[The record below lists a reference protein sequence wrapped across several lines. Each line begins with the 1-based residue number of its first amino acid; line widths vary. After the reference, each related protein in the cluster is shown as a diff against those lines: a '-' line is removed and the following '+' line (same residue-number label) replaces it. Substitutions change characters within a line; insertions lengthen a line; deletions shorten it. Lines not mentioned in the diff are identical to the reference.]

1 MSGSLSEI
9 TDGERQALVK
19 RHLSGETYSDLVGF
33 AGLELQQIRQ
43 LFRQTKMQDLLAS
56 EQGYFDL
63 TTARARLRLHML
75 GDRAVDKQENLMD
88 SKSEEMQFKASK
100 FILESILP
108 KTEKHVG
115 DVTLNL
121 KADIEMLHS
130 VGNMLATSR
139 VVSPDGG
146 NGKAIPSYAPYV
158 LTGTEGIEIAE
169 SSDPDQLAIESGGPV
184 GSGLAQDGKSDG
196 KPEPPTS
203 Q

>member
-1 MSGSLSEI
+1 MSGKLTEI

-19 RHLSGETYSDLVGF
+19 RHLSGETYSDLAGF
-33 AGLELQQIRQ
+33 AGLDLQQIRQ
-43 LFRQTKMQDLLAS
+43 LFKQTKMQDLLAS

-75 GDRAVDKQENLMD
+75 GDRAVDKQERLMD
-88 SKSEEMQFKASK
+88 SKSEEMQFKASR

-115 DVTLNL
+115 EVTLNL
-121 KADIEMLHS
+121 KADIEMLAHVS
-130 VGNMLATSR
+130 DALTTAR
-139 VVSPDGG
+139 VIPSG
-146 NGKAIPSYAPYV
+146 NGKDHQIPSYAPYV

-169 SSDPDQLAIESGGPV
+169 PSDPEPQLGPGGPV
-184 GSGLAQDGKSDG
+184 GSGLAQERDPDG